1 MIFSVD
7 CGVTYRKGDCVKKVV
22 IVILFTL
29 LFAGCQRKEN
39 NVTPPISD
47 KVQVDENRND
57 ESLDN
62 ENQNDENRND
72 ENQDNENQN
81 DLVYRDYSTGVK
93 LSDNSKLIISRLD
106 LSLNGETATIK
117 VINLE
122 SDEVVKLY
130 DYEPNQNISF
140 NPDKKGVY
148 KIIAQLNSG
157 ELIDLTPQATVD
169 TSFSVENSNG
179 LIQLQ

>member
-1 MIFSVD
+1 L
-7 CGVTYRKGDCVKKVV
+7 KKVV
-22 IVILFTL
+22 IVILFAL
-29 LFAGCQRKEN
+29 LFVGCQRKEN
-39 NVTPPISD
+39 IVTSPISD
-47 KVQVDENRND
+47 KVQNDVNRND
-57 ESLDN
+57 ENQDN
-62 ENQNDENRND
+62 ENQDD

-81 DLVYRDYSTGVK
+81 DLVYRDYGTGVK

-122 SDEVVKLY
+122 SNEVIKLF
-130 DYEPNQNISF
+130 DYEPNQNISYTS
-140 NPDKKGVY
+140 DKKGVY
-148 KIIAQLNSG
+148 KIIAELNSG

-179 LIQLQ
+179 IIQLQ

>member
-1 MIFSVD
+1 MIFAVD

-22 IVILFTL
+22 IVIIFTL
-29 LFAGCQRKEN
+29 LLAGCQRKEN

-57 ESLDN
+57 E
-62 ENQNDENRND
+62 
-72 ENQDNENQN
+72 NQDNVNQN
-81 DLVYRDYSTGVK
+81 DLVYRDYGTGVK

-106 LSLNGETATIK
+106 LSLNGEAATIK

-122 SDEVVKLY
+122 SDEVVKLF
-130 DYEPNQNISF
+130 DYEPNQNISY

-157 ELIDLTPQATVD
+157 ELIDLTTQATVD

-179 LIQLQ
+179 IIQLQ

>member
-1 MIFSVD
+1 MIFAVD
-7 CGVTYRKGDCVKKVV
+7 CGITYRKGDCVKKVV

-57 ESLDN
+57 ENQDN
-62 ENQNDENRND
+62 ENKND
-72 ENQDNENQN
+72 ENQN
-81 DLVYRDYSTGVK
+81 DLVYRDYGTGVK
-93 LSDNSKLIISRLD
+93 LSHNSKLIISRLD
-106 LSLNGETATIK
+106 LSLNGETASIK

-122 SDEVVKLY
+122 SNEVVKLF
-130 DYEPNQNISF
+130 DYEPNQNISY
-140 NPDKKGVY
+140 NPDNKGVY
-148 KIIAQLNSG
+148 KIIAELNSG

-179 LIQLQ
+179 IIQLQ